1 MTQTDVSVER
11 SVTAKPTLQLERGA
25 SVGRYVILDVVGE
38 GGMGIVY
45 AAYDPELDRKLALK
59 LLRTAST
66 ERRAERRRLRLIR
79 EAQAM
84 ARLSHAHVI
93 TVHDVGTIDDQVF
106 VAMEFIEGCSLAEWI
121 RMEHGW
127 RQIVDTFVQAGEGL
141 AAAHAAGLVHRDFKP
156 DNVMMTAEYRAVVT
170 DFGLARAAG
179 RRDASE
185 SRDPDAL
192 GSPSRA
198 SLSTTVTAA
207 GAIMGTPAY
216 MSPEQHEGREVDAR
230 SDQFA
235 FAVALYE
242 ALFGVRPFPGDDV
255 ASLAYNVGAGNI
267 RPAPSRTSVP
277 GWVRQVLLKAL
288 SVGPADRYP
297 SMVEMLE
304 ALRREGSGKRSWPW
318 ATIGFVGM
326 VVTGGAVGFLLDDGD
341 DPCTGGA
348 AQLEAVLGP
357 GAREPVKA
365 VFTDS
370 SLPFAPH
377 RWAAVDDALSAY
389 AKTWLAA
396 HAEVCGAQDTAPP
409 PLYASRSACLERRL
423 GDVDAVL
430 TVLAQGDARALQRGL
445 DAVSELPSAERCL
458 TAPAASE
465 SSAAASLYRDLARVA
480 ALQRAGL
487 ADEGLQAARELAER
501 ASITEDLGLQA
512 EARVR
517 LASLQRKASRLE
529 LAEFNFKE
537 ALGLALQSGNDPFA
551 ADAAVALVDIIGA
564 DPQRTRE
571 AEGWAGVAT
580 ALQERA
586 GASVTER
593 AALLLAR
600 AQLLEVSGRL
610 DAARRPLQD
619 AAEILEEAFGEH
631 DARVASAWA
640 SLGHRA
646 LRARDPSTAGPLFER
661 ALAVVES
668 ALGPEHPRTA
678 ALMHALGEVALLEGD
693 LEQAAE
699 SLQAALLVRMQV
711 TDPTPRAE
719 TMLLQ
724 AFVDMAH
731 GDLDAAE
738 EKLLTIGVLDG
749 LSRAVRGRAA
759 VEFARLA
766 LRRGDPQGAIRAARS
781 SRSGLGGPQTQGE
794 RWGLDAVIAGALL
807 RQGRLGEAES
817 LVDQTIAALERHEG
831 DAMAAL
837 AEPLTVRGELLL
849 ARALPARA
857 LGDLERA
864 LALRAA
870 LDTYGMARTEFALA
884 RALVAVDPESSRAA
898 ELARGA
904 LARLSAGESLHADT
918 QQWLSQR
925 GLR

>member
-11 SVTAKPTLQLERGA
+11 STTAKPSLQLERGA

-59 LLRTAST
+59 LLRTASS

-106 VAMEFIEGCSLAEWI
+106 VAMEFIDGCSLAEWI

-127 RQIVDTFVQAGEGL
+127 RRVVDVFVQAGEGL

-156 DNVMMTAEYRAVVT
+156 DNVMLTAEHRAVVT

-179 RRDASE
+179 RRDASQ
-185 SRDPDAL
+185 SREPDML
-192 GSPSRA
+192 GNPSRA

-216 MSPEQHEGREVDAR
+216 MSPEQHEGRDVDAR

-255 ASLAYNVGAGNI
+255 ASLAYNVGAGNT
-267 RPAPSRTSVP
+267 RPAPSRTDVP

-288 SVGPADRYP
+288 SVGPSERYA
-297 SMVEMLE
+297 SMDEMLE
-304 ALRREGSGKRSWPW
+304 ALRRERSGKRPWSW
-318 ATIGFVGM
+318 ATLGFAG
-326 VVTGGAVGFLLDDGD
+326 VVATGVAAGFWIDGGD

-348 AQLEAVLGP
+348 EQLEAVLGP
-357 GAREPVKA
+357 DAREPVQA
-365 VFTDS
+365 VFRNS
-370 SLPFAPH
+370 PLPFAPDG
-377 RWAAVDDALSAY
+377 WAAIDATLSGY
-389 AKTWLAA
+389 AQTWLAA
-396 HAEVCGAQDTAPP
+396 HAEVCDAQSTASPS
-409 PLYASRSACLERRL
+409 LSASRSACLERRL

-430 TVLAQGDARALQRGL
+430 TVLAQGHPRALQRGL
-445 DAVSELPSAERCL
+445 QAVSELPSPQRCR

-465 SSAAASLYRDLARVA
+465 SSLYGELARVT

-487 ADEGLQAARELAER
+487 AQEGLQAARELVER
-501 ASITEDLGLQA
+501 TPSTEDLGLQA

-517 LASLQRKASRLE
+517 LASLQRSASRLA

-551 ADAAVALVDIIGA
+551 ADAAVALVDIIGS
-564 DPQRTRE
+564 DPKRTRE
-571 AEGWAGVAT
+571 AEGWEGVAT

-593 AALLLAR
+593 AALLAAE

-610 DAARRPLQD
+610 DGARRPLQE
-619 AAEILEEAFGEH
+619 AAELLEEAYGEH
-631 DARVASAWA
+631 DARVASVWA
-640 SLGHRA
+640 ALGHRA

-661 ALAVVES
+661 ALGVVRS

-678 ALMHALGEVALLEGD
+678 TLMHALGEVALLEGN
-693 LEQAAE
+693 LEDAAE
-699 SLQAALLVRMQV
+699 GLEAALRVRLQV
-711 TDPTPRAE
+711 ADPKPRAE

-724 AFVDMAH
+724 AFVDMAR

-738 EKLLTIGVLDG
+738 ETLLTVGGLDG
-749 LSRAVRGRAA
+749 LSPVVRGHAA

-766 LRRGDPQGAIRAARS
+766 LRRGDAQGAIRAARS
-781 SRSGLGGPQTQGE
+781 SRTVLGGPQTQE
-794 RWGLDAVIAGALL
+794 QRWGLDAVTAGALL
-807 RQGRLGEAES
+807 RQGHVEEAEV
-817 LVDQTIAALERHEG
+817 LINETISALERREG
-831 DAMAAL
+831 DAVAAL

-864 LALRAA
+864 LALRTA
-870 LDTYGMARTEFALA
+870 LDTYGTAHTEFALA
-884 RALVAVDPESSRAA
+884 QALAAVDPESTRAA
-898 ELARGA
+898 ELARQA
-904 LARLSAGESLHADT
+904 LGRLSVREPLHAEA
-918 QQWLSQR
+918 QRWLDEM
-925 GLR
+925 

>member
-11 SVTAKPTLQLERGA
+11 NVAAKPSLHLERGA

-59 LLRTAST
+59 LLRTASS

-121 RMEHGW
+121 RMDHGW
-127 RQIVDTFVQAGEGL
+127 RRIVETFVQAGEGL

-156 DNVMMTAEYRAVVT
+156 DNVMLTAEYRAVVT

-192 GSPSRA
+192 GNPSRA

-242 ALFGVRPFPGDDV
+242 ALFSVRPFPGDDV

-267 RPAPSRTSVP
+267 RPAPSRTNVP

-288 SVGPADRYP
+288 SVAPSERYP

-318 ATIGFVGM
+318 ATIGVVGM
-326 VVTGGAVGFLLDDGD
+326 VTAGGAVGLLLDDGD
-341 DPCTGGA
+341 DPCKGGP
-348 AQLEAVLGP
+348 AQLEAVLGSD
-357 GAREPVKA
+357 ARAPVEA
-365 VFTDS
+365 VFTGS
-370 SLPFAPH
+370 PLPFAPH
-377 RWAAVDDALSAY
+377 GWAAVDATLSGY
-389 AKTWLAA
+389 AESWLAT
-396 HAEVCGAQDTAPP
+396 HAEVCDAKNTASPT
-409 PLYASRSACLERRL
+409 LYSSRTACLERRL
-423 GDVDAVL
+423 GDADAVL
-430 TVLAQGDARALQRGL
+430 TVLAQGDPRALERGL
-445 DAVSELPSAERCL
+445 DAVSELPSPDRCL
-458 TAPAASE
+458 TAPESSESLAAS
-465 SSAAASLYRDLARVA
+465 SLYGDLARVA

-487 ADEGLQAARELAER
+487 SDEGLQAARELVER

-551 ADAAVALVDIIGA
+551 ADAAVALVNIIGA
-564 DPQRTRE
+564 DARRTRE
-571 AEGWAGVAT
+571 AQGWAGVAT

-593 AALLLAR
+593 AGLLA
-600 AQLLEVSGRL
+600 AQAQMLEVNGRP
-610 DAARRPLQD
+610 DAARRPLEQ
-619 AAEILEEAFGEH
+619 AAELLEAAYGQH

-646 LRARDPSTAGPLFER
+646 LRARDPGTAGPLFER
-661 ALAVVES
+661 ALGVVES
-668 ALGPEHPRTA
+668 ALGPQHPRTA
-678 ALMHALGEVALLEGD
+678 TLMHALGEVALLEGD
-693 LEQAAE
+693 LEEAAE
-699 SLQAALLVRMQV
+699 DLQAALQVRMQV
-711 TDPTPRAE
+711 ADPTPRAE

-738 EKLLTIGVLDG
+738 RRLMTVGALDG
-749 LSRAVRGRAA
+749 LSYTVRGRAA

-766 LRRGDPQGAIRAARS
+766 LRRGDAQGAIRAARS
-781 SRSGLGGPQTQGE
+781 SRTVLEGPQTQE
-794 RWGLDAVIAGALL
+794 QRWGLDAVTAAALL
-807 RQGRLGEAES
+807 RQGHLGEAEV
-817 LVDQTIAALERHEG
+817 LIDETIAALERRAG
-831 DAMAAL
+831 DAVTTL
-837 AEPLTVRGELLL
+837 ADPLTVRGELLL
-849 ARALPARA
+849 ARGLPARA

-864 LALRAA
+864 LALRTA
-870 LDTYGMARTEFALA
+870 LDTYGTARTEFALA
-884 RALVAVDPESSRAA
+884 QALVAVDPESSRAG
-898 ELARGA
+898 ELARQAVSRLSVREPLHAEAQRWLDTG
-904 LARLSAGESLHADT
+904 ARL
-918 QQWLSQR
+918 
-925 GLR
+925 